1 MSNQNFPLVTIIIP
15 VYNGANYLKKAIDSA
30 LYQSYSNIEVLV
42 VNDGSTDNGETE
54 QIALSYSGIKYLN
67 KENGG
72 VSSALNYGINN
83 SDGEWIYWLSHDDM
97 YDQFRVENDMEI
109 AINNSNARIIYS
121 DVIKID
127 AEDKVLN
134 KIFYGTSNITRI
146 SQLIENDFLHF
157 CAISFKREVINEV
170 GYFNEDNRTMQDV
183 EMVLKMACS
192 YTFIKNNYKGTFVRE
207 LPELLFKKF
216 NRRMLSD
223 MKLVNDFI
231 RTDFFLTRYF
241 QGSSINIYHD
251 TIILS
256 GFFRFLG
263 DAQFSY
269 DLIKK
274 VVQQSQ
280 FGVIKKSWLFFYF
293 YLRTLKS
300 PKVILIIF
308 WIRAVLN
315 KIRF

>member
-97 YDQFRVENDMEI
+97 YDQFRVEKDMEI

-121 DVIKID
+121 DLIKID
-127 AEDKVLN
+127 AQDKVLN
-134 KIFYGTSNITRI
+134 KIIYRATNITRI
-146 SQLIENDFLHF
+146 CQLIENDFLHF
-157 CAISFKREVINEV
+157 CALSFKREVINEV
-170 GYFNEDNRTMQDV
+170 GYFNEENRTMQDV
-183 EMVLKMACS
+183 EMILKMACR
-192 YTFIKNNYKGTFVRE
+192 YTFIKNNYTGTFVRE
-207 LPELLFKKF
+207 FPELLFNKF
-216 NRRMLSD
+216 NRRMISD

-231 RTDFFLTRYF
+231 GTDFFLTRYF
-241 QGSSINIYHD
+241 QGSSINIYHE

-263 DAQFSY
+263 NSQFSY

-274 VVQQSQ
+274 AIRQTQ
-280 FGVIKKSWLFFYF
+280 FGGIKKSWLLFYF

-300 PKVILIIF
+300 PKVILMIF
-308 WIRAVLN
+308 WIRGVLN